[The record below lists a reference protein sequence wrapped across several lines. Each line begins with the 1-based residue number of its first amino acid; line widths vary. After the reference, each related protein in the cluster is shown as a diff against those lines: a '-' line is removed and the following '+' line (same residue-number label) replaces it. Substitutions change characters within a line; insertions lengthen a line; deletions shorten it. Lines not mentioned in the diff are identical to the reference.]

1 MAKRPLLR
9 YCGDCGELLTPD
21 SHFCGNCGSR
31 VDAFPDNS
39 KKVMCPNCGKETIRK
54 YRFCPKCGTQ
64 LGHYSYP
71 SHQPYWVNRSY
82 RSHKDLTGAERKH
95 TTLEK
100 FGFGIVAL
108 AVGEF
113 FIIVFVNLIALVPL
127 FYLILGRASSLSF
140 DFSLFVPIRVP
151 LFKLEGSLFMTYYVI
166 IIAVILASFILL
178 LRKHGQQGLHI
189 LRHPVNNSDFLSSVS
204 ENPLIMISQLF
215 FAMLF
220 FNFLYVGI
228 LWAVGFDITSPNL
241 EGIPF
246 LELLFLLANAAVYEE
261 LIIRVLF
268 IGLPLLI
275 IRGIQQRKIAKSDIK
290 THLLGGDIEIG
301 KLELLLLFISSAIF
315 GLAHVSSWGWWKF
328 GQATL
333 GGIAL
338 GYLFLRV
345 GLHSSIALHFSI
357 DYLPIFLLCIEVF
370 NLFVNISTALLFVL
384 GLLVTVLLWL
394 VAITYN
400 FAIYFRKALLA
411 LRTIFLSKD
420 VRVK

>member
-9 YCGDCGELLTPD
+9 SCEDCGELLTPD
-21 SHFCGNCGSR
+21 SHFCGHCGSHL
-31 VDAFPDNS
+31 DAFLDNS
-39 KKVMCPNCGKETIRK
+39 RRFMCPNCGKELIRE

-64 LGHYSYP
+64 LRHYSYP
-71 SHQPYWVNRSY
+71 SLQPYWVSRSY
-82 RSHKDLTGAERKH
+82 GSNKDLIGSKRKH

-100 FGFGIVAL
+100 VGFGIVAL

-113 FIIVFVNLIALVPL
+113 FLIVFVNLIALVPL
-127 FYLILGRASSLSF
+127 LYFILGGTSSLSF

-151 LFKLEGSLFMTYYVI
+151 LFKLEGNLFISYFVLI
-166 IIAVILASFILL
+166 IVTIIGSFILL
-178 LRKHGQQGLHI
+178 LRKYGQQGLQI
-189 LRHPVNNSDFLSSVS
+189 LRHPINNSDFLSTVS
-204 ENPLIMISQLF
+204 ENPLILISQLF
-215 FAMLF
+215 FAILC

-228 LWAVGFDITSPNL
+228 LWVVGFDITSPNL

-261 LIIRVLF
+261 LIIRILF
-268 IGLPLLI
+268 LGLPLLI
-275 IRGIQQRKIAKSDIK
+275 IRGVQQRKLAKRDIK
-290 THLLGGDIEIG
+290 TYLLGGDIKIG
-301 KLELLLLFISSAIF
+301 KLELLLLCISSAIF

-338 GYLFLRV
+338 GYLFLQV
-345 GLHSSIALHFSI
+345 GIHSSIALHFSI
-357 DYLPIFLLCIEVF
+357 DYLPIFLILIDVF
-370 NLFVNISTALLFVL
+370 NLFVNISTAFLFVL

-394 VAITYN
+394 VAITYY

-411 LRTIFLSKD
+411 LRKIIFSKD